1 MIRLNKL
8 TDYAVV
14 LMSEMALRP
23 KPISS
28 AASLASA
35 TRIPEA
41 TVGRVLKM
49 LARGGV
55 LRSVRGAGGGYVLA
69 QPPENIAV
77 VEIITAI
84 EGPVSLV
91 ECLDP
96 GTGQCSVEAFC
107 TLRSRWDLVNEAI
120 ERTLSDVALAD
131 MLPNNPHSP
140 RTNARSAGPSRG
152 ETVEA

>member
-14 LMSEMALRP
+14 LLSEMAHRP
-23 KPISS
+23 EPVSS
-28 AASLASA
+28 AAALSAA
-35 TRIPEA
+35 TRVPEA

-55 LRSVRGAGGGYVLA
+55 LRSVRGAGGGYGLSRA
-69 QPPENIAV
+69 PEQIAV
-77 VEIITAI
+77 VDIITAI

-96 GTGQCSVEAFC
+96 GTGHCSVEAFC
-107 TLRSRWDLVNEAI
+107 TLRGRWDMVNEAI
-120 ERTLSDVALAD
+120 ERTLADVTLAD
-131 MLPNNPHSP
+131 MLPDTPYPP
-140 RTNARSAGPSRG
+140 RADAPDPQSAGRA
-152 ETVEA
+152 TVEA